1 MVLAAEFDPGNPG
14 SVRVKINFSE
24 NIYIQSV
31 PGGVG
36 VCGYSGGDCG
46 YPRGGGP
53 VLWGDSGYPGGASA
67 RAGCARGSGDTPRAR
82 ELDLEAEPARGREQ
96 PRGREALPWG

>member
-46 YPRGGGP
+46 
-53 VLWGDSGYPGGASA
+53 
-67 RAGCARGSGDTPRAR
+67 
-82 ELDLEAEPARGREQ
+82 
-96 PRGREALPWG
+96 